1 MTKIYKTCKNLRK
14 DQIKSRQVKA
24 LLLILLKY
32 IDTDGKYMEEKN
44 SVSFILHHFFIVIWY
59 RLNNSPLSIL
69 KDFLVIIDLVS
80 FDL

>member
-44 SVSFILHHFFIVIWY
+44 SVSFILHHFFIVI
-59 RLNNSPLSIL
+59 
-69 KDFLVIIDLVS
+69 
-80 FDL
+80 